1 MNAPTLQPIE
11 IAQLHRVHTVPDSH
25 NADSHNH
32 GITLLLRNLP
42 QNSIQLRAM
51 SEVKYNLAV
60 VGVTVMKLQ
69 I

>member
-11 IAQLHRVHTVPDSH
+11 IAQLHRVHTVPNSH
-25 NADSHNH
+25 NADSHDH

-42 QNSIQLRAM
+42 QNPMQLRM
-51 SEVKYNLAV
+51 TSEGRYSLAV
-60 VGVTVMKLQ
+60 VGVTVMELQ